1 MNDFNEAALEAALL
15 AMRGESVA
23 LKPTH
28 LILSARGVRMFVR
41 LFGPRVVAKRRGV
54 RGRRAALYGRRS

>member
-15 AMRGESVA
+15 AMRGGAA

-28 LILSARGVRMFVR
+28 LIVSAPGAR
-41 LFGPRVVAKRRGV
+41 LLVGLTFGHYGIAKRRGV